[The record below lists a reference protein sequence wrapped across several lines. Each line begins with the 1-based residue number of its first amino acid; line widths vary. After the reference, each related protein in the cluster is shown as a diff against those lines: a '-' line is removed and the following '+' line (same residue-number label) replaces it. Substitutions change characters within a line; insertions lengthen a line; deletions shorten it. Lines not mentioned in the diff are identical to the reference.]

1 VSLLKRFFG
10 AFAKSAPTI
19 VAMSSMFIA
28 ALSLYHT
35 VDAQRRDLE
44 YKEISIQPRPSLL
57 PVFADMSLSIKN
69 LGLGPAVIQQIDF
82 EQDGQCVSSAGKDA
96 SEWQKIYA
104 AFLNAT
110 AVTVYSRSLSLVPK
124 TPGDKKK
131 FDFELDALQVNDTIR
146 AGEDR
151 YLFRLAPGTLKLF
164 RGADTSVQVAAAD
177 KFSQNAYTVPIIIHA
192 CSATGRTCMFVGE
205 AAACTSMPATGP
217 GAASSVAPPE
227 FAPG

>member
-1 VSLLKRFFG
+1 MLKRFFG

-19 VAMSSMFIA
+19 
-28 ALSLYHT
+28 
-35 VDAQRRDLE
+35 
-44 YKEISIQPRPSLL
+44 
-57 PVFADMSLSIKN
+57 
-69 LGLGPAVIQQIDF
+69 
-82 EQDGQCVSSAGKDA
+82 DGKCVSSAGKDGG
-96 SEWQKIYA
+96 EWQKIYA

-110 AVTVYSRSLSLVPK
+110 AVTVYSRSLSLVSK
-124 TPGDKKK
+124 VPGDKKK
-131 FDFELDALQVNDTIR
+131 FDFEVDALQVNDTIR

-164 RGADTSVQVAAAD
+164 RGADTSAQVEAAD

-205 AAACTSMPATGP
+205 AAACTSMPATGR
-217 GAASSVAPPE
+217 GVTSQVAPPT

>member
-1 VSLLKRFFG
+1 MLKKFFG
-10 AFAKSAPTI
+10 AFAKSASTI

-69 LGLGPAVIQQIDF
+69 LGLGPAVISQIDF
-82 EQDGQCVSSAGKDA
+82 EQDGKCISSAGKDA
-96 SEWQKIYA
+96 SEWQRIYA
-104 AFLNAT
+104 AFLNMT
-110 AVTVYSRSLSLVPK
+110 AVTVYSKSLPPMSGA
-124 TPGDKKK
+124 PGDKKK
-131 FDFELDALQVNDTIR
+131 FDFEVDALQVNDTIR

-151 YLFRLAPGTLKLF
+151 YLFRLAPGTLKIF
-164 RGADTSVQVAAAD
+164 RGVDTSAQVAAAD
-177 KFSQNAYTVPIIIHA
+177 KFSRNAYTVPIVIHA

-205 AAACTSMPATGP
+205 ASACTSMQATGK
-217 GAASSVAPPE
+217 GAASRVEPPA